1 MGILPQLLRLIGVF
15 AVLDSIDAA
24 IVRELQKDARLQ
36 NKDLAELVNVAPST
50 CVVRHRAL
58 RERGVITG
66 YHAAVDLAAVG
77 TPVQAMVA
85 VRIRPHTRD
94 IVEPFMNYV
103 LSLPETLALSHVT
116 GPEDFLVHVAVADV
130 AHLQRLVLDRFTNRR
145 EVAEVHTNLLFS
157 HTRKHG

>member
-1 MGILPQLLRLIGVF
+1 MMPHPLRLIGVS

-66 YHAAVDLAAVG
+66 YHAAVDLTALG
-77 TPVQAMVA
+77 TPVQAMIA

-116 GPEDFLVHVAVADV
+116 GPEDFLVHVAVSDV
-130 AHLQRLVLDRFTNRR
+130 AHLQRLVLDKFTVRR

-157 HTRKHG
+157 HVRKH